1 MKSLFLAGFVIASSL
16 FIASCSATG
25 LSTLNS
31 IEEHFKDRGC
41 GSNGTLIIKG
51 ATVTSL
57 PAVDGTYTLIVPR
70 RFRNGSHY

>member
-16 FIASCSATG
+16 FIASCSTTG
-25 LSTLNS
+25 LNTLNAL
-31 IEEHFKDRGC
+31 EDHFKDRGC

-57 PAVDGTYTLIVPR
+57 PSVDGAYNFDCPKKVP
-70 RFRNGSHY
+70 